1 VGDRRGTLPT
11 QRLTDT
17 EISGIQRA
25 AVTTAQLTEPLSQTP
40 GSRAVLYGDQVVVK
54 VQERPE
60 QTLDTALVFNAVRL
74 MAHIPIPRL
83 LAHGGADQSGVRR
96 WWAVL
101 ERLPGTPVATDGVTP
116 ARQRALGA
124 ALRAWHDRAIP
135 HGRRLDDPG
144 VAGLLLGGV
153 REHEPGIVTALSA
166 RLAAHC
172 QGAAMSAVHGDV
184 AVTRNTLYREE
195 ELTAILDP
203 SPIQVAP
210 PMLDL
215 AWASALD
222 LAHGADPEPLCAGY
236 GRDGVDEPLLT
247 ALTAVMLRRR
257 LAETRAAGDQRASEA
272 LRRELTARAP
282 DLLEL

>member
-1 VGDRRGTLPT
+1 MGDRRGTLPT

-25 AVTTAQLTEPLSQTP
+25 AVTSAHLTEPLSQTP
-40 GSRAVLYGDQVVVK
+40 GSRAVLSGEQVIVK

-74 MAHIPIPRL
+74 MAGIPIPRL

-101 ERLPGTPVATDGVTP
+101 ERLPGTAATGEHVTP

-153 REHEPGIVTALSA
+153 REHEPRILTALGA
-166 RLAAHC
+166 RLAEHC
-172 QGAAMSAVHGDV
+172 QGATMSAVHGNV
-184 AVTRNTLYREE
+184 AVTRNTLYRDE

-222 LAHGADPEPLCAGY
+222 IAHGANPAPLCAGY
-236 GRDGVDEPLLT
+236 GHDGVDEPLLA

-257 LAETRAAGDQRASEA
+257 LAETRAASDQRANEI
-272 LRRELTARAP
+272 LRRELSERAP
-282 DLLEL
+282 DLLDL